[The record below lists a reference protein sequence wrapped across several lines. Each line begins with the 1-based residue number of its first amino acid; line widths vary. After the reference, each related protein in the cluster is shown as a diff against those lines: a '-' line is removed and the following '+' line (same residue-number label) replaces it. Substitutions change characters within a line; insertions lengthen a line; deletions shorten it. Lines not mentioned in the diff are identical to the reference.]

1 MKEERALS
9 GVKVIELSTFVAV
22 PACGRF
28 LADLG
33 AEVIK
38 VESIKGDTLRFN
50 GISEGRPDDQYE
62 NTSFDLENANKKGLV
77 LDLKSEAGKNI
88 LFQLL
93 DEADVFLTNWRT
105 QALKRAGLDYETLKE
120 KYPKLV
126 YGCLTGYGEKGP
138 DKDLP
143 GYDFTAFFARSG
155 ILGSLYQKGTVPMNL
170 IPGMGD
176 HQAGL
181 FLAAGVVAALYR
193 AIRTG
198 KGEKVSTSLMHSA
211 IYTQGIMLQA
221 AQYTDMGQT
230 YPIDRMEADNPFNCS
245 YETKDNRFIQL
256 SMPPF
261 DLFFPKFMPLI
272 GREDLVGDSRFTM
285 ENMTKEKRNREFCEI
300 MAAGIREKTA
310 KEWTEILSAN
320 DIPFSIAQVWSE
332 VLEDPQAWATDV
344 FYHMEYLHDVKRIL
358 VRQPVMYAEQGLPDY
373 NKAPLLGEHSREII
387 TGLGYSET
395 ELAQLQENRVF
406 ATWDEL
412 SERKA

>member
-344 FYHMEYLHDVKRIL
+344 FYHMEYPHDVKRIL